1 MSELWAQLTHL
12 FVASCGT
19 LSKAEQTF
27 STLGKC
33 DNSALLWL
41 RRLTPSVIGVGGTL
55 QGHVLGPG
63 PMVAV
68 EMVTSDRLGGRAA
81 RTLAPT
87 VGAMTAGS
95 WPEPLGGRWWC
106 SHRTGKTG
114 APPDKPG
121 PELLSGRDRG

>member
-41 RRLTPSVIGVGGTL
+41 RRLTPSVMGWE
-55 QGHVLGPG
+55 GPCKDMCWG
-63 PMVAV
+63 L
-68 EMVTSDRLGGRAA
+68 DQ
-81 RTLAPT
+81 
-87 VGAMTAGS
+87 
-95 WPEPLGGRWWC
+95 WQQWRW
-106 SHRTGKTG
+106 
-114 APPDKPG
+114 
-121 PELLSGRDRG
+121 